1 MSDAKQNADRAQVTT
16 AATATATA
24 ATADEGAADLAA
36 GAAEP
41 KREKFPKHMFALLFS
56 YNGDKYRGLQINP
69 GVPTIEETLARVR
82 CKNVPSSAQPVV

>member
-1 MSDAKQNADRAQVTT
+1 MSDEKQDVDQSQTT
-16 AATATATA
+16 AASTD
-24 ATADEGAADLAA
+24 ATADCEQAPDSAA

-82 CKNVPSSAQPVV
+82 